1 MLKNLTSKQ
10 VLLGVVGLIFIV
22 MCCVI
27 FFNIFSDQ
35 YDSRVEQYE
44 QILEDAIHDHN
55 DPHNHP
61 HE

>member
-1 MLKNLTSKQ
+1 MLKKLTQKQ
-10 VLLGVVGLIFIV
+10 VLLGSVALIFIV

-27 FFNIFSDQ
+27 FINTFSGQ
-35 YDSRVEQYE
+35 HSGRVEQYE

-55 DPHNHP
+55 EHYDHP